1 LLPPNTHKYNFF
13 LLKKV
18 RDHFLAQEKIKC
30 FCFFLRKKEKKQR
43 RITIMTVFF
52 NSFFLKYQTSEISIP
67 DFNPF
72 FKPGRNPGNRFN
84 RNKNKKIKKSLKN
97 GCI

>member
-1 LLPPNTHKYNFF
+1 
-13 LLKKV
+13 
-18 RDHFLAQEKIKC
+18 
-30 FCFFLRKKEKKQR
+30 
-43 RITIMTVFF
+43 MTVFF